1 MEVAPSEDLGNDGIY
16 SSLRSHQAMLFI
28 PLPFVVALLLLVLFV
43 TVLKRDE
50 EAAPNRPFLALILLS
65 VLLSILSGLR
75 WGYGVKAVGMIAPVI
90 AAMVP
95 PLAYAGVSRL
105 VRTSRRSLPQRIALH
120 AAPAAVIL
128 LLITFRREAIDIAL
142 VLVFIG
148 YALAILL
155 LMRPGADALRL
166 APFEGAVPA
175 YRAIIFAAVALC
187 LSAAVDIFVFLDF
200 TWAHGEHA
208 VTLISV
214 SNLAVLVILGIA
226 AAAASR
232 SRAPAETVE
241 TASKS
246 ETTEDKETIATVDA
260 LMEARKLYRDANLN
274 LDRLARKAGIPAR
287 QISAAI
293 NRAMDK
299 NVSQYVN
306 DYRIGDA
313 CRLLAGTEKSVT
325 EVMFEVGFQTKS
337 NFNREFRRVTDMTP
351 LAWRQRK
358 GGVGGSP
365 ASS

>member
-1 MEVAPSEDLGNDGIY
+1 
-16 SSLRSHQAMLFI
+16 MLFI
-28 PLPFVVALLLLVLFV
+28 PLPFVVALLLLILFV
-43 TVLKRDE
+43 IVLRRDE
-50 EAAPNRPFLALILLS
+50 EGQPNRPFLVLILLS
-65 VLLSILSGLR
+65 ALQSILSGLR
-75 WGYGVKAVGMIAPVI
+75 WGYGMQVVGVIAPVI
-90 AAMVP
+90 AATVP

-105 VRTSRRSLPQRIALH
+105 VRTSWRPLAGPLGLH
-120 AAPAAVIL
+120 AVPAVLIL
-128 LLITFRREAIDIAL
+128 LLVVFWREAIDVAL
-142 VLVFIG
+142 VLIFVG

-175 YRAIIFAAVALC
+175 YRAIIFAAAALC
-187 LSAAVDIFVFLDF
+187 LSAAVDTFVFFDF

-208 VTLISV
+208 LTVISV
-214 SNLAVLVILGIA
+214 GNLAALVILGTA

-232 SRAPAETVE
+232 SRAPAETAE
-241 TASKS
+241 AAARPEAS
-246 ETTEDKETIATVDA
+246 EDKETIATVDA

-306 DYRIGDA
+306 DYRIGEA
-313 CRLLAGTEKSVT
+313 CRLLSATEKSVT
-325 EVMFEVGFQTKS
+325 EVMLDVGFQTKS

-351 LAWRQRK
+351 LAWRQKRAE
-358 GGVGGSP
+358 G
-365 ASS
+365 

>member
-1 MEVAPSEDLGNDGIY
+1 MMAAY
-16 SSLRSHQAMLFI
+16 SPRSCQAMLFI
-28 PLPFVVALLLLVLFV
+28 PLPFAVALLLLVLFV
-43 TVLKRDE
+43 TVLRRDE
-50 EAAPNRPFLALILLS
+50 EAVPNRPFLALILLAALQS
-65 VLLSILSGLR
+65 VLSGLR
-75 WGYGVKAVGMIAPVI
+75 WGYGVQAIGLIAPVI

-105 VRTSRRSLPQRIALH
+105 VRTSRRPLPARVALH
-120 AAPAAVIL
+120 AVPAALIL
-128 LLITFRREAIDIAL
+128 LLMAVWREAIDIAL
-142 VLVFIG
+142 VLIFVG

-175 YRAIIFAAVALC
+175 YRAIIFAAAALC
-187 LSAAVDIFVFLDF
+187 LSAALDTFVFLDL
-200 TWAHGEHA
+200 TSAHSA
-208 VTLISV
+208 RALMLISIG
-214 SNLAVLVILGIA
+214 NLAVLVILGIA

-232 SRAPAETVE
+232 SRAPAEMVE
-241 TASKS
+241 TAPRP
-246 ETTEDKETIATVDA
+246 ETSEDKETIAAVDA

-274 LDRLARKAGIPAR
+274 LDRLARKTGIPAR

-306 DYRIGDA
+306 DYRIGEA
-313 CRLLAGTEKSVT
+313 CRLLSGTGKSVT

-351 LAWRQRK
+351 VAWRQRK
-358 GGVGGSP
+358 G
-365 ASS
+365 

>member
-1 MEVAPSEDLGNDGIY
+1 MMAIHSP
-16 SSLRSHQAMLFI
+16 LRSYQAMLFI
-28 PLPFVVALLLLVLFV
+28 PLPFVVALLLLILFV
-43 TVLKRDE
+43 TVLRRDE
-50 EAAPNRPFLALILLS
+50 EAQPNRPFLALILLAVLQS
-65 VLLSILSGLR
+65 VLSGLR
-75 WGYGVKAVGMIAPVI
+75 WGYGVQAVGVIMPVT

-105 VRTSRRSLPQRIALH
+105 VRTSRRPLPTRIALH
-120 AAPAAVIL
+120 AVPAAVIL
-128 LLITFRREAIDIAL
+128 LLMVFRRDAIDLAL
-142 VLVFIG
+142 VFVFVG

-175 YRAIIFAAVALC
+175 YRAIIFAAAALC
-187 LSAAVDIFVFLDF
+187 LSASVDIFVFFDF

-208 VTLISV
+208 LTLISI

-241 TASKS
+241 AVLKS

-260 LMEARKLYRDANLN
+260 LMEAKKLYRDANLN
-274 LDRLARKAGIPAR
+274 LDRLARKAGIPTR

-306 DYRIGDA
+306 DYRIGEA
-313 CRLLAGTEKSVT
+313 CRLLAASQKSVT

-351 LAWRQRK
+351 LAWRERK
-358 GGVGGSP
+358 GGSGVSS

>member
-1 MEVAPSEDLGNDGIY
+1 MMAFHSPF
-16 SSLRSHQAMLFI
+16 RSHEPMIFI
-28 PLPFVVALLLLVLFV
+28 PLPFVVALLLLILFV
-43 TVLKRDE
+43 VVLRRDE
-50 EAAPNRPFLALILLS
+50 EDEPNRPFLVLILLAALQS
-65 VLLSILSGLR
+65 VLSGLR
-75 WGYGVKAVGMIAPVI
+75 WGYEVQAIGVIMPVI

-105 VRTSRRSLPQRIALH
+105 VRTSRRPLPVRIALH
-120 AAPAAVIL
+120 AVPTALILVLMAVW
-128 LLITFRREAIDIAL
+128 REPIDIAL
-142 VLVFIG
+142 VLIFVG

-175 YRAIIFAAVALC
+175 YRAIIFTAAALS

-208 VTLISV
+208 LTLISV
-214 SNLAVLVILGIA
+214 SNLAALVILGIA

-232 SRAPAETVE
+232 SRAPAEMVE
-241 TASKS
+241 TGPRP
-246 ETTEDKETIATVDA
+246 ETSEDKQTIATVDA
-260 LMEARKLYRDANLN
+260 LMETRKLYRDANLN

-306 DYRIGDA
+306 DYRIGEA
-313 CRLLAGTEKSVT
+313 CRLLAATQKSVT

-351 LAWRQRK
+351 LAWRERK
-358 GGVGGSP
+358 GGAEGSL

>member
-1 MEVAPSEDLGNDGIY
+1 MMAAY
-16 SSLRSHQAMLFI
+16 SPRSCQAMLFI
-28 PLPFVVALLLLVLFV
+28 PLPFAVALLLLVLFV
-43 TVLKRDE
+43 TVIRRDE
-50 EAAPNRPFLALILLS
+50 EAVPNGPFLALILLAALQS
-65 VLLSILSGLR
+65 VLSGLR
-75 WGYGVKAVGMIAPVI
+75 WGYGVQAIGLIAPVI

-105 VRTSRRSLPQRIALH
+105 VRTNRRPLPARVALH
-120 AAPAAVIL
+120 AIPAALIL
-128 LLITFRREAIDIAL
+128 LLTAVWREAIDIAL
-142 VLVFIG
+142 VLVFVG

-175 YRAIIFAAVALC
+175 YRAIIFTAAALC
-187 LSAAVDIFVFLDF
+187 LSAAIDTFVFLDF
-200 TWAHGEHA
+200 TSAHSA
-208 VTLISV
+208 RALMLISIG
-214 SNLAVLVILGIA
+214 NLAVLVILGIA

-232 SRAPAETVE
+232 SRAPAEMVE
-241 TASKS
+241 TAPRP
-246 ETTEDKETIATVDA
+246 ETSADKETIAAVDA

-274 LDRLARKAGIPAR
+274 LDRLARKTGIPAR

-306 DYRIGDA
+306 DYRIGEA
-313 CRLLAGTEKSVT
+313 CRLLAGTGKSVT

-351 LAWRQRK
+351 VAWRQRK
-358 GGVGGSP
+358 AEGGV
-365 ASS
+365 SSAMDEL

>member
-1 MEVAPSEDLGNDGIY
+1 MMAAY
-16 SSLRSHQAMLFI
+16 SPRSCQAMLFI
-28 PLPFVVALLLLVLFV
+28 PLPFAVALLLLVLFV
-43 TVLKRDE
+43 TVLRRDE
-50 EAAPNRPFLALILLS
+50 EAVPNRPFLALILLAALQS
-65 VLLSILSGLR
+65 VLSGLR
-75 WGYGVKAVGMIAPVI
+75 WGYGVQAIGLVAPVI

-105 VRTSRRSLPQRIALH
+105 VRTSRRPLPARLALH
-120 AAPAAVIL
+120 VVPAALIL
-128 LLITFRREAIDIAL
+128 LLMAVWREAIDIAL
-142 VLVFIG
+142 VLIFVG

-175 YRAIIFAAVALC
+175 YRAIIFTAAALC
-187 LSAAVDIFVFLDF
+187 LSAALDTFVFLDL
-200 TWAHGEHA
+200 TSAHSA
-208 VTLISV
+208 RALMLISIG
-214 SNLAVLVILGIA
+214 NLAVLVILGIA

-232 SRAPAETVE
+232 SRAPVEMVE
-241 TASKS
+241 TAPRP
-246 ETTEDKETIATVDA
+246 ETSEDKETIAAVDA

-274 LDRLARKAGIPAR
+274 LDRLARKTGIPAR

-306 DYRIGDA
+306 DYRIGEA
-313 CRLLAGTEKSVT
+313 CRLLSGTEKPVT

-351 LAWRQRK
+351 VAWRQRK
-358 GGVGGSP
+358 G
-365 ASS
+365 

>member
-1 MEVAPSEDLGNDGIY
+1 MMAIHSPF
-16 SSLRSHQAMLFI
+16 RSRRPMLFI
-28 PLPFVVALLLLVLFV
+28 PLPFVVAVLLLILFV
-43 TVLKRDE
+43 IVFKRDE
-50 EAAPNRPFLALILLS
+50 EGQPNRPFLVLILLS
-65 VLLSILSGLR
+65 VLQSVLSGLR
-75 WGYGVKAVGMIAPVI
+75 WGYGVQVVGVIAPVI

-105 VRTSRRSLPQRIALH
+105 VRTSRRPLPARIALH
-120 AAPAAVIL
+120 AVPTAVIL
-128 LLITFRREAIDIAL
+128 VLMVFWREAIDIAL
-142 VLVFIG
+142 VLIFVG

-175 YRAIIFAAVALC
+175 YRAIIFAAAALC
-187 LSAAVDIFVFLDF
+187 LSAAVDAFVFFDF

-208 VTLISV
+208 LTLISV
-214 SNLAVLVILGIA
+214 GNLVALVILGIA

-232 SRAPAETVE
+232 SRAPDETVE
-241 TASKS
+241 TAPRP
-246 ETTEDKETIATVDA
+246 ETTEDRETIATVDA
-260 LMEARKLYRDANLN
+260 LMEAKKLYRDANLN

-306 DYRIGDA
+306 DYRVGEA
-313 CRLLAGTEKSVT
+313 CRLLAGTEKPVT

-351 LAWRQRK
+351 VAWRQRK
-358 GGVGGSP
+358 AEG
-365 ASS
+365 

>member
-1 MEVAPSEDLGNDGIY
+1 MMAIHSP
-16 SSLRSHQAMLFI
+16 LRSYQAMLFI
-28 PLPFVVALLLLVLFV
+28 PLPFVVALLLLILFV
-43 TVLKRDE
+43 TVLRRDE
-50 EAAPNRPFLALILLS
+50 EAQPNRPFLALILLAVLQS
-65 VLLSILSGLR
+65 VLSGLR
-75 WGYGVKAVGMIAPVI
+75 WGYGVQAVGVIMPVT

-105 VRTSRRSLPQRIALH
+105 VRTSRRPLPTRIALH
-120 AAPAAVIL
+120 AVPAAVIL
-128 LLITFRREAIDIAL
+128 LLMVFRREAIDLAL
-142 VLVFIG
+142 VLVFVG

-175 YRAIIFAAVALC
+175 YRAIIFAAAALC
-187 LSAAVDIFVFLDF
+187 LSASVDTFVFFDF

-208 VTLISV
+208 LTLISV

-241 TASKS
+241 AVLKS

-260 LMEARKLYRDANLN
+260 LMEAKKLYRDANLN

-287 QISAAI
+287 QISTAI

-306 DYRIGDA
+306 DYRIGEA
-313 CRLLAGTEKSVT
+313 CRLLAATQKSVT

-351 LAWRQRK
+351 LAWRERK
-358 GGVGGSP
+358 GGSGVSS

>member
-1 MEVAPSEDLGNDGIY
+1 
-16 SSLRSHQAMLFI
+16 MLFI
-28 PLPFVVALLLLVLFV
+28 PLPFVVALLLLILFV
-43 TVLKRDE
+43 TVLRRDE
-50 EAAPNRPFLALILLS
+50 EAQPNRPFLALILLAVLQS
-65 VLLSILSGLR
+65 VLSGLR
-75 WGYGVKAVGMIAPVI
+75 WGYGVQAVGVIAPVT

-105 VRTSRRSLPQRIALH
+105 VRTSRRPLPTRIALH
-120 AAPAAVIL
+120 AVPAAVIL
-128 LLITFRREAIDIAL
+128 LLMVFRRDAIDLAL
-142 VLVFIG
+142 VFVFVG

-175 YRAIIFAAVALC
+175 YRAIIFAAAALC
-187 LSAAVDIFVFLDF
+187 LSASVDIFVFFDF

-208 VTLISV
+208 LTLISI

-241 TASKS
+241 TVLKS

-260 LMEARKLYRDANLN
+260 LMEAKKLYRDANLN
-274 LDRLARKAGIPAR
+274 LDRLARKAGIPTR

-306 DYRIGDA
+306 DYRIGEA
-313 CRLLAGTEKSVT
+313 CRLLAASQKSVT

-351 LAWRQRK
+351 LAWRERK
-358 GGVGGSP
+358 GGSGVSS

>member
-1 MEVAPSEDLGNDGIY
+1 
-16 SSLRSHQAMLFI
+16 MLFI
-28 PLPFVVALLLLVLFV
+28 PLPFVVALLLLILFV
-43 TVLKRDE
+43 IVFRRDE
-50 EAAPNRPFLALILLS
+50 EGQPNRPFLVLILLS
-65 VLLSILSGLR
+65 ALQSVLSGLR
-75 WGYGVKAVGMIAPVI
+75 WGYGMQVVGVIAPVI
-90 AAMVP
+90 AATVP

-105 VRTSRRSLPQRIALH
+105 VRTSWRPLAGRLGLH
-120 AAPAAVIL
+120 AVPAVLIL
-128 LLITFRREAIDIAL
+128 LLVAFWREAIDIAL
-142 VLVFIG
+142 VLIFVG

-175 YRAIIFAAVALC
+175 YRAIIFTAAALC
-187 LSAAVDIFVFLDF
+187 LSAAVDTFVFFDF

-208 VTLISV
+208 LTVISV
-214 SNLAVLVILGIA
+214 GNLAALVILGTA

-232 SRAPAETVE
+232 SRAPAETAE
-241 TASKS
+241 AAARPEAS
-246 ETTEDKETIATVDA
+246 EDKETIATVDA
-260 LMEARKLYRDANLN
+260 LMVTRKLYRDANLN

-306 DYRIGDA
+306 DYRIGEA
-313 CRLLAGTEKSVT
+313 CRLLSVTEKSVT
-325 EVMFEVGFQTKS
+325 EVMFDVGFQTKS

-358 GGVGGSP
+358 AEGGGSS
-365 ASS
+365 AIDKL